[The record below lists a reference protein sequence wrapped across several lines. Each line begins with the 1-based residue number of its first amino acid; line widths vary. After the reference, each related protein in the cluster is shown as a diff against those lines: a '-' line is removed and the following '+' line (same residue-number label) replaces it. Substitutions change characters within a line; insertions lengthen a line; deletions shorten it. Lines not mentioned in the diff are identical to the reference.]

1 MSFNLN
7 YVRQGLDFT
16 AFGQGIAQ
24 GLQQAAANK
33 RRQEEIARQDLKD
46 FESKFD
52 LDKVLDKD
60 AGSIIQSFEELK
72 PLQIQ
77 YSRLNNSNGSP
88 SQLQALQSKIKS
100 IKGNIYTTYGE
111 SKSNAALY
119 KDYKDFGYKMA
130 SSGFDLPDDYLQTMH
145 TIAKTPSSQLAKM
158 DIKSP
163 LQFDFEASQDELA
176 ELDKIVK
183 AGAKADKITET
194 GASKYSLDLA
204 DGDKIDVTEDVIYKM
219 AKPAPVMELVGGSM
233 AGNKRIKNKA
243 IRAKNSII
251 ADFNLPVNDPSLSD
265 AQNVENATRKKIAE
279 KAFLDIQTLA
289 KHPSFGDQGGLNIQ
303 KPEDMPAELALA
315 YKRNYFN
322 KEQVGTVL
330 NNKEL
335 TDRLKILDK
344 QKQWKNREKSL
355 DMLSQNLSMRKVN
368 QAMGIGRYLQYGGY
382 EITPWMADFID
393 ATPYD
398 FRTSLNTS
406 RAELKKLKGS
416 DGAPIVVETPKKN

>member
-7 YVRQGLDFT
+7 YVTQGLEFT
-16 AFGQGIAQ
+16 AFGQGVAQ

-72 PLQIQ
+72 PLQMELT
-77 YSRLNNSNGSP
+77 RLNNSNANP
-88 SQLQALQSKIKS
+88 NKLQELNSKIKS
-100 IKGNIYTTYGE
+100 IKGKIYDTYNQ
-111 SKSNAALY
+111 SKSSASLY
-119 KDYKDFGYKMA
+119 KDYKAFGERMVSA
-130 SSGFDLPDDYLQTMH
+130 GFDLPDDYIKTMQS
-145 TIAKTPSSQLAKM
+145 IAKTPSSELSKM
-158 DIKSP
+158 GVKSP
-163 LQFDFEASQDELA
+163 MEFSFDASQDELA
-176 ELDKIVK
+176 DTDKLVK

-194 GASKYSLDLA
+194 GASKYQVDLE
-204 DGDKIDVTEDVIYKM
+204 GDKIDVTEDVIYKM
-219 AKPAPVMELVGGSM
+219 AKPAAVMQLVGGSM
-233 AGNKRIKNKA
+233 AANKRIKNNA
-243 IRAKNSII
+243 IKAKNSII

-265 AQNVENATRKKIAE
+265 AQNIENATRKKMAE
-279 KAFLDIQTLA
+279 KAFLDIQALA
-289 KHPSFGDQGGLNIQ
+289 QHPSFGDKGGLKIE
-303 KPEDMPAELALA
+303 KPEDIPAELAFG

-335 TDRLKILDK
+335 IDKLKTID
-344 QKQWKNREKSL
+344 QKKKWTNRQKSL
-355 DMLSQNLSMRKVN
+355 DMLSESLSMRKVN

-398 FRTSLNTS
+398 FRGDLDRS
-406 RAELKKLKGS
+406 REAIKGMKGS
-416 DGAPIVVETPKKN
+416 EGTQIVVEAPKKK